1 MAVLKEFNCPGH
13 GDFESF
19 EARCPHGCTVVAER
33 EFRTAPAY
41 HNGSTRRTDSL
52 VRSQVESFGLSN
64 IRSSREG
71 ETARIQSPQE
81 RQMAEFQK
89 AVKNRYPSLW
99 GQVPKGGKLEVGRG
113 IVNEGGGAPAAM
125 AAHGAP
131 TTGGID
137 KNVLAQNKR
146 PTQII
151 RDPQNLKV
159 DVSKAA

>member
-1 MAVLKEFNCPGH
+1 MAVLKEYACPGH
-13 GDFESF
+13 GDFEAF
-19 EARCPHGCTVVAER
+19 EPRCPHGCTIVAER

-89 AVKNRYPSLW
+89 AVKSRYPKMW
-99 GQVPKGGKLEVGRG
+99 GEVPKGGVFKAGLGPE
-113 IVNEGGGAPAAM
+113 NESAGAPAAL
-125 AAHGAP
+125 AGYKAP
-131 TTGGID
+131 ATQAID
-137 KNVLAQNKR
+137 KEALAQNKR
-146 PTQII
+146 PTQMI

-159 DVSKAA
+159 DVTKAA